1 MKANKYKCH
10 LIVSDNRHVSIKID
24 FIEIENR
31 DCQKLLRIKSDP
43 ILNFKHHLDEV
54 IKKVSRKVDVSSSII
69 PYMNIAK
76 WRLLMNSFLTSRFT
90 WLNYCPLIFMLHSR
104 GLKNKI
110 NCA

>member
-10 LIVSDNRHVSIKID
+10 LIVSDNRHLFIKIY
-24 FIEIENR
+24 FTEIENR
-31 DCQKLLRIKSDP
+31 ECQKLLGIKSGP
-43 ILNFKHHLDEV
+43 KLNFKDHLDEV
-54 IKKVSRKVDVSSSII
+54 IKKISRKVDVPSCII

-76 WRLLMNSFLTSRFT
+76 WTLLMNSFLTSWFT
-90 WLNYCPLIFMLHSR
+90 WLNYCSLILMIHSR